1 MRNCL
6 VSDTSTEGI
15 YVISSSDVL
24 LERNIFR
31 RNNIENITGYFP
43 AGVKIFNQCHR
54 VTCRDNL
61 VTDLAN
67 SNGIWYDV
75 GNVDGRFIDNRVE
88 GVGNIK
94 NPFSNER
101 FWPSDNG
108 FFFEISKGA
117 ICAGNVFVNCDHGI
131 FVLNSCNVQIYNNT
145 FVNSVACIGRTDR
158 TAAGDR
164 FGWHASTGPD
174 INDREGHVF
183 VNNLLTGDENFGR
196 PLLAFSQTVALCERL
211 NKPQVKQ
218 LDNNVYV
225 KRAENVT
232 SPLIYW
238 SPAQN
243 GKCQEALVSP
253 EDLHKMLPDFSAND
267 RYFPGYNGPLFK
279 NAKEGNYRLLQAFPA
294 SASASPVPPEI
305 SKFLGLSE
313 TDVPFIGAY
322 PPLP

>member
-15 YVISSSDVL
+15 YILSSSDVL

-43 AGVKIFNQCHR
+43 AGVKIFNQCYR

-75 GNVDGRFIDNRVE
+75 GNVDGRFINNRVE
-88 GVGNIK
+88 GVGNI
-94 NPFSNER
+94 NSPFSGER

-131 FVLNSCNVQIYNNT
+131 FVLNSSNVQIYQNT
-145 FVNSVACIGRTDR
+145 LVNSTVCIGRNER
-158 TAAGDR
+158 SAVGDR
-164 FGWHASTGPD
+164 FGWHPSTGPD
-174 INDREGHVF
+174 VNGRDGHVF
-183 VNNLLTGDENFGR
+183 VNNLLTADENFSR
-196 PLLAFSQTVALCERL
+196 PLLAFWQPVALCERL

-218 LDNNVYV
+218 LDNNVFV
-225 KRAENVT
+225 RRGDKT
-232 SPLIYW
+232 HGGLILW
-238 SPAQN
+238 SPVPGPN
-243 GKCQEALVSP
+243 CQVSLDSP
-253 EDLHKMLPDFSAND
+253 EDMHKMNPEFSANSINFSN
-267 RYFPGYNGPLFK
+267 YSGPLF
-279 NAKEGNYRLLQAFPA
+279 EECRTGQLPVVTGVCGFQSGSPA
-294 SASASPVPPEI
+294 PI
-305 SKFLGLSE
+305 
-313 TDVPFIGAY
+313 
-322 PPLP
+322 